1 MRIKPSSFAVALLV
15 TLVTFYIAARS
26 ALIYGVLKATNGD
39 TFVAVI
45 SETMNQLLPSL
56 KATPLYFEFTQ
67 QSLYFG
73 GACALLVFMI
83 FMYQLTN
90 YKNYRHGE
98 EYGSA
103 KWAEKSEIKPY
114 VDKEYDENLLFSATE
129 RKTLKTQLNGK
140 KRQFERNNNVTVVGG
155 PGSGKTRYYVIPNL
169 LQMHSSYVVTD
180 SKGAILKD
188 TGELFRE
195 AGYQIKIYDL
205 VNRMNTDGYNCF
217 HYIKDEDG
225 IIETVANLMTNTSD
239 PNQRGGD
246 KFWDDAQKSFLCA
259 IFHLLLLE
267 GSPEEQNLTTVNILR
282 RRNRVSEDDEESVSG
297 LDLLFKDLEKRHG
310 DCFAV
315 RQYANF
321 KQAAGKTAKSILISL
336 GVRLMPFD
344 VPSIEK
350 MTQFDTLELDKIGDR
365 KTILY
370 LVLPDSNSPF
380 NFIVSMIYQ
389 QLFKTLKDKA
399 DNVYGGRLPVDVRAI
414 MDEFANIGQIP
425 DVHTEIAVIRSRGIS
440 IDVILQGLT
449 QISKKLYKDTWEAI
463 VGNCDS
469 FLFLGGNEEE
479 TNKYISKRLG
489 KETIDL
495 LNTNETRGSSGSW
508 TKQHSKAARDLLA
521 PDEVGRIDNTK
532 CIFMLRGA
540 NPFFSDKIDLTKH
553 KRYKEFERTK
563 GTFVFKSLQAISKEE
578 DPSHLSPEQDQLHS
592 PDEQEKELDE
602 FLANTAVET
611 FEIHEEFDQLLD
623 EELET
628 IEITEIESEE

>member
-1 MRIKPSSFAVALLV
+1 MKIKLSSFAVALLV

-39 TFVAVI
+39 TFVAAI

-56 KATPLYFEFTQ
+56 KATPFYFDFTQ

-103 KWAEKSEIKPY
+103 KWADKSEIKPY
-114 VDKEYDENLLFSATE
+114 VDKEADGNILFTATE
-129 RKTLKTQLNGK
+129 SKTIKTQLKGR
-140 KRQFERNNNVTVVGG
+140 KRKYERNNNVVVIGG
-155 PGSGKTRYYVIPNL
+155 SGSGKTRNYVIPNL

-180 SKGAILKD
+180 SKGAILRD
-188 TGELFRE
+188 TGQLFKE
-195 AGYQIKIYDL
+195 AGYKIKVYDL
-205 VNRMNTDGYNCF
+205 VNRINTDGYNCF
-217 HYIKDEDG
+217 HYIEDEDD
-225 IIETVANLMTNTSD
+225 ILETVANLMANTSD
-239 PNQRGGD
+239 PNQKGGD
-246 KFWDDAQKSFLCA
+246 KFWEDAQRLFLCA
-259 IFHLLLLE
+259 IFHLLLLD
-267 GSPEEQNLTTVNILR
+267 GSPEEQNMTMVNELR
-282 RRNRVSEDDEESVSG
+282 RRNKVKDDDEDYVSG
-297 LDLLFKDLEKRHG
+297 LDLLFKDVEERHG

-315 RQYANF
+315 RQYENF

-336 GVRLMPFD
+336 GVRMMPFD
-344 VPSIEK
+344 VPSVERITK
-350 MTQFDTLELDKIGDR
+350 IDTLELDKLGDT

-370 LVLPDSNSPF
+370 LVLPDSDSPF
-380 NFIVSMIYQ
+380 NFIVSMVYQ
-389 QLFKTLKDKA
+389 QMFKILKNKA
-399 DNVYGGRLPVDVRAI
+399 DNFYGGMLPVPVRAI

-425 DVHTEIAVIRSRGIS
+425 NVHTEISVVRSRGIS
-440 IDVILQGLT
+440 IEPILQDLT
-449 QISKKLYKDTWEAI
+449 QISKKLYKDTWGAI

-469 FLFLGGNEEE
+469 FLFLGGNEEK
-479 TNKYISKRLG
+479 TNEYISKRLG

-495 LNTNETRGSSGSW
+495 LNTNETRGQSGSW
-508 TKQHSKAARDLLA
+508 TKQHSKTGRDLLS
-521 PDEVGRIDNTK
+521 PDEVGRLDNSK
-532 CIFMLRGA
+532 CIFMLRGT
-540 NPFFSDKIDLTKH
+540 NPFFSDKLDVTKH
-553 KRYKEFERTK
+553 RRYKELENTKGKFVFERIH
-563 GTFVFKSLQAISKEE
+563 QNSKAE
-578 DPSHLSPEQDQLHS
+578 DPSHLSPEQDQLRS

-611 FEIHEEFDQLLD
+611 LEIYEEFDQLLD

>member
-1 MRIKPSSFAVALLV
+1 MKIKLSSFAVALLV

-39 TFVAVI
+39 TFVAAI

-56 KATPLYFEFTQ
+56 KATPFYFDFTQ

-103 KWAEKSEIKPY
+103 KWADKSEIKPY
-114 VDKEYDENLLFSATE
+114 VDKEADGNMLFTATE
-129 RKTLKTQLNGK
+129 SKTIKTQLKGR
-140 KRQFERNNNVTVVGG
+140 KRKYERNNNVVVIGG
-155 PGSGKTRYYVIPNL
+155 SGSGKTRNYVIPNL

-180 SKGAILKD
+180 SKGAILRD
-188 TGELFRE
+188 TGQLFKE
-195 AGYQIKIYDL
+195 AGYKIKVYDL
-205 VNRMNTDGYNCF
+205 VNRINTDGYNCF
-217 HYIKDEDG
+217 HYIEDEDD
-225 IIETVANLMTNTSD
+225 ILETVANLMANTSD
-239 PNQRGGD
+239 PNQKGGD
-246 KFWDDAQKSFLCA
+246 KFWEDAQRLFLCA
-259 IFHLLLLE
+259 IFHLLLLD
-267 GSPEEQNLTTVNILR
+267 GSPEEQNMTMVNELR
-282 RRNRVSEDDEESVSG
+282 RRNKVKDDDEDYVSG
-297 LDLLFKDLEKRHG
+297 LDLLFKDVEERHG

-315 RQYANF
+315 RQYENF

-336 GVRLMPFD
+336 GVRMMPFD
-344 VPSIEK
+344 VPSVERITK
-350 MTQFDTLELDKIGDR
+350 IDTLELDKLGDT

-370 LVLPDSNSPF
+370 LVLPDSDSPF
-380 NFIVSMIYQ
+380 NFIVSMVYQ
-389 QLFKTLKDKA
+389 QMFKILKNKA
-399 DNVYGGRLPVDVRAI
+399 DNFYGGMLPVPVRAI

-425 DVHTEIAVIRSRGIS
+425 NVHTEISVVRSRGIS
-440 IDVILQGLT
+440 IEPILQDLT
-449 QISKKLYKDTWEAI
+449 QISKKLYKDTWGAI

-469 FLFLGGNEEE
+469 FLFLGGNEEK
-479 TNKYISKRLG
+479 TNEYISKRLG

-495 LNTNETRGSSGSW
+495 LNTNETRGQSGSW
-508 TKQHSKAARDLLA
+508 TKQHSKTGRDLLS
-521 PDEVGRIDNTK
+521 PDEVGRLDNSK
-532 CIFMLRGA
+532 CIFMLRGT
-540 NPFFSDKIDLTKH
+540 NPFFSDKLDVTKH
-553 KRYKEFERTK
+553 RRYKELENTKGKFVFERIH
-563 GTFVFKSLQAISKEE
+563 QNSKAE
-578 DPSHLSPEQDQLHS
+578 DPSHLSPEQDQLRS

-611 FEIHEEFDQLLD
+611 LEIYEEFDQLLD